1 MMRMVVM
8 TREVKRG
15 YLWLFLF
22 VIGLVIGTLFA
33 NYGFD
38 LASLQKSFLENYQV
52 NIINKE
58 ILWSDL
64 FVHILISRAAVFL
77 LLGVLIYFFKS
88 NMILYL
94 TTVYLGFAFGVIIS
108 LLTVSY
114 GVKSYLVLLGM
125 MFPQFFVYIALYIL
139 MIKIADYQKSFGTE
153 VFFKEKRIGYQK
165 IILIVIIAL
174 VIGSFLES
182 YINPVFLK
190 YIINLI

>member
-1 MMRMVVM
+1 MVVM

-15 YLWLFLF
+15 HLWLFLF

-182 YINPVFLK
+182 YINPVFFK

>member
-15 YLWLFLF
+15 HLWLFLF

-125 MFPQFFVYIALYIL
+125 MFPQFFVYIALYVL

-182 YINPVFLK
+182 YINPVFFK

>member
-15 YLWLFLF
+15 HLWLFLF

-182 YINPVFLK
+182 YINPVFFK

>member
-1 MMRMVVM
+1 MVVM

-182 YINPVFLK
+182 YINPVFFK

>member
-1 MMRMVVM
+1 MVVM

-139 MIKIADYQKSFGTE
+139 MIKIADYQKSFETE

>member
-1 MMRMVVM
+1 M

-15 YLWLFLF
+15 HLWLFLF

-182 YINPVFLK
+182 YINPVFFK

>member
-1 MMRMVVM
+1 MVVM

>member
-182 YINPVFLK
+182 YINPVFFK